1 MPHVDEFIHTFAG
14 EETLSLLRCMA
25 VANGNA
31 ALDAAALSPIDARRI
46 LISYQANAAL
56 ALTDWTA
63 IREELYDLILTCQ
76 NDAHRIRRTICRL
89 IMNLRSS
96 AYYFHPGSTPDAN
109 STAINRYFACIIA
122 SIRKA
127 RLLLETTGY
136 KPGAPLGDYNHKWN
150 KPCFHDIERIG
161 TSIERFGNIIQ
172 GCLYDSGIT
181 TSVFDY
187 QSKCGVTLVETITPD
202 TLATS
207 MDWTPEYARH
217 YLNAADDRLIIAP
230 LSTISEMRRAIAD
243 GKIDEKGHLLCSN
256 RAFVLYCY
264 DRRMFLPLNKP
275 DWAPVDRRLTSSQGK
290 TLTAD
295 TLAKVAHQ
303 LRKEEY
309 LDDAVRYG
317 SEHFSD
323 VQ

>member
-25 VANGNA
+25 VANGTA
-31 ALDAAALSPIDARRI
+31 ALDAAALSPID
-46 LISYQANAAL
+46 
-56 ALTDWTA
+56 D
-63 IREELYDLILTCQ
+63 
-76 NDAHRIRRTICRL
+76 
-89 IMNLRSS
+89 
-96 AYYFHPGSTPDAN
+96 
-109 STAINRYFACIIA
+109 
-122 SIRKA
+122 
-127 RLLLETTGY
+127 
-136 KPGAPLGDYNHKWN
+136 
-150 KPCFHDIERIG
+150 
-161 TSIERFGNIIQ
+161 
-172 GCLYDSGIT
+172 
-181 TSVFDY
+181 
-187 QSKCGVTLVETITPD
+187 
-202 TLATS
+202 
-207 MDWTPEYARH
+207 RH

-230 LSTISEMRRAIAD
+230 LSTIGEMRRAIAD
-243 GKIDEKGHLLCSN
+243 GKIDKDGHLLCSN

-317 SEHFSD
+317 DEHFSD
-323 VQ
+323 AQ